1 MKRYSNRSNFSTLS
15 EINVTPLLDLAFVL
29 LIIFMITTPLLE
41 NSMNLV
47 IPSSS
52 AANAP
57 ISKAQV
63 QTISIDRDETIRIN
77 NEIVE
82 ADSLAARLLE
92 LKRAN
97 PDVAIVIRP
106 DRELPVQ
113 KLVTLMDS
121 LQRAHITKVGIATNL
136 MLQGKHADGAEIAG
150 LDELLTELERNPR
163 RELILDTTGSVIYTG
178 NNVLMR
184 LRRQMTIV
192 YLAAS
197 AQEQEL
203 LIERYLNDPKPV
215 LWRGAFQPKNG
226 ETPHETVAR
235 CYPKLVAARRQSYEA
250 LAHCTLPVAD
260 LHALSE
266 CSEDPSGSAK
276 AFLEMIRAQ
285 LEKKSGRASAL

>member
-57 ISKAQV
+57 ISKTQV
-63 QTISIDRDETIRIN
+63 QTISIDREETIRIN
-77 NEIVE
+77 NEIVDS
-82 ADSLAARLLE
+82 DSLTAQLLA

-121 LQRAHITKVGIATNL
+121 LQRAQITKVGIAT
-136 MLQGKHADGAEIAG
+136 KAD
-150 LDELLTELERNPR
+150 
-163 RELILDTTGSVIYTG
+163 S
-178 NNVLMR
+178 
-184 LRRQMTIV
+184 
-192 YLAAS
+192 
-197 AQEQEL
+197 
-203 LIERYLNDPKPV
+203 K
-215 LWRGAFQPKNG
+215 
-226 ETPHETVAR
+226 
-235 CYPKLVAARRQSYEA
+235 
-250 LAHCTLPVAD
+250 
-260 LHALSE
+260 
-266 CSEDPSGSAK
+266 
-276 AFLEMIRAQ
+276 
-285 LEKKSGRASAL
+285 